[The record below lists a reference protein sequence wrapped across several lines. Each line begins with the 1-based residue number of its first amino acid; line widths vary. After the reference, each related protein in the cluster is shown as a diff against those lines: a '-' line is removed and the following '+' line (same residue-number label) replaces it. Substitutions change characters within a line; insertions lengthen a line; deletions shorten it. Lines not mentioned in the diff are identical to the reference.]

1 MPDVWGTTSGRWEPH
16 TVAASAGPTGA
27 CRSCSSPLEH
37 SVVDLGVQ
45 PVANSFLTAAQLQ
58 EDEPAFPLHAFVCET
73 CWLMQLGWTV
83 SPEEIF
89 SDYAY
94 FSSYSSSWLGHARA
108 YAGMISA
115 RLDLGPDDLIVE
127 VASNDGYLLRNFAEQ
142 GLRVLGIEPAKNV
155 AGAAIALGVPT
166 ETVFLSARTAP
177 DLVRRFGQARL
188 LIGNNVLAHVPDLEG
203 FVSGL
208 HALLAPGGTLTME
221 FPHLLRLVD
230 EVQFD
235 TIYHEHYS
243 YFSLLAARDVFR
255 RRDLSVVDVEELPTH
270 GGSLRVYVQR
280 SADGATASPR
290 VEELLGRER
299 AAGLHGLETF
309 DRFGAKVERTRRLF
323 LDFLEQA
330 RGDGRTVVGYGAPA
344 KGNTLLNA
352 CGVSPESMEYTV
364 DLSPHK
370 HGRFLPGSH
379 LPIHP
384 PDKIFETRPDFVVIL
399 PWNLKDEISAQM
411 SGIRDWGG
419 RFVVPIPEA
428 TVLD

>member
-1 MPDVWGTTSGRWEPH
+1 
-16 TVAASAGPTGA
+16 VAPSSGPTGA
-27 CRSCSSPLEH
+27 CRSCSASLDH

-45 PVANSFLTAAQLQ
+45 PVANSFLTAAQLH
-58 EDEPAFPLHAFVCET
+58 EHEPVFPLHAFVCEA
-73 CWLMQLGWTV
+73 CGLMQLGWTV

-94 FSSYSSSWLGHARA
+94 FSSYSTSWLEHARA
-108 YAGMISA
+108 YAEQIAA
-115 RLDLGPDDLIVE
+115 RLELGPDDLTVE
-127 VASNDGYLLRNFAEQ
+127 VASNDGYLLRNFAER

-155 AGAAIALGVPT
+155 AQAAIELGIPT
-166 ETVFLSARTAP
+166 ETVFLGATTALA
-177 DLVRRFGQARL
+177 LVREHGQARL
-188 LIGNNVLAHVPDLEG
+188 LIGNNVLAHVPDLED

-221 FPHLLRLVD
+221 FPHLLRLVE

-243 YFSLLAARDVFR
+243 YFSLLAAQDVLGR
-255 RRDLSVVDVEELPTH
+255 RGLAVVDVEELPTH

-280 SADGATASPR
+280 TEDEAASGAR
-290 VEELLGRER
+290 VEELLARER
-299 AAGLHGLETF
+299 AAGLDGTETF
-309 DRFGAKVERTRRLF
+309 DRFSAKVERTRRLF
-323 LDFLEQA
+323 LEFLRQA
-330 RGDGRTVVGYGAPA
+330 RADGRTVAGYGAPA

-352 CGVSPESMEYTV
+352 CSVSPELMEYTV

-384 PDKIFETRPDFVVIL
+384 PERIFETRPDFVVIL

-419 RFVVPIPEA
+419 RFVVPIPETA
-428 TVLD
+428 VLG